1 MVGLKD
7 NQQQKMESKQFHS
20 CVMLMECTFLSLK
33 VYNLK
38 VYVQWICCICN
49 FSTYNYDQLRQNG
62 KKSHL
67 CISQSHTRSKLT
79 VGKYREVQTV
89 NSDQPFCL
97 ECLCKVWTV
106 FPECCSSS
114 RVRLSITQI
123 SFKKLGYEW
132 YSSQVQR
139 IRGNFPLPPSLC

>member
-1 MVGLKD
+1 MWPENVRLLSGRHFLLLKIFGGKDGNQVCSSAFECSKSKSSGMCLVG
-7 NQQQKMESKQFHS
+7 
-20 CVMLMECTFLSLK
+20 
-33 VYNLK
+33 NLPPGS
-38 VYVQWICCICN
+38 Y
-49 FSTYNYDQLRQNG
+49 
-62 KKSHL
+62 L

-79 VGKYREVQTV
+79 VGKYREVQIV

-106 FPECCSSS
+106 FPERCSSS

-132 YSSQVQR
+132 YSSQV
-139 IRGNFPLPPSLC
+139 